1 MNRAER
7 DTVTVVGAGKAA
19 GVPDVLRTSY
29 RVTARG
35 ADVGLALDAASEA
48 MRRVLDVVRAHGVAD
63 RDIATGQIHVDER
76 RGDKGQRLG
85 FEAFQSLLVTARDIS
100 RSGELMR
107 NVAEAAPE
115 ELSIG
120 YISTAIDEPGPLL
133 VAAREAAF
141 ADAREKAEQ
150 FAALSGRGLGS
161 VLHIA
166 DDSDHPVFPRAAG
179 KGAMVMAAM
188 SSVPIEAGE
197 DELEARGRVTWRLTD

>member
-7 DTVTVVGAGKAA
+7 DTVTIVGAGKAA

-35 ADVGLALDAASEA
+35 ADVGSALDGASEA
-48 MRRVLDVVRAHGVAD
+48 MRRALDVIRAHGVAD

-76 RGDKGQRLG
+76 RGERGQRLG
-85 FEAFQSLLVTARDIS
+85 FECYQSLVVTTRDVS

-120 YISTAIDEPGPLL
+120 YVSMAIDEPEPLL
-133 VAAREAAF
+133 EAAREAAF
-141 ADAREKAEQ
+141 ADAQEKAEQ
-150 FAALSGRGLGS
+150 LARLAGRRLGA
-161 VLHIA
+161 VLRIA
-166 DDSDHPVFPRAAG
+166 DDIGYAVYPRAAG
-179 KGAMVMAAM
+179 KSVAMATP
-188 SSVPIEAGE
+188 SVPIEAGE
-197 DELEARGRVTWRLTD
+197 DELEARVRVTWQLTD

>member
-1 MNRAER
+1 MIRAER
-7 DTVTVVGAGKAA
+7 DTITMVGAGKAA
-19 GVPDVLRTSY
+19 GVPDVLRTTY
-29 RVTARG
+29 RITARG
-35 ADVGLALDAASEA
+35 PDVGAALDAASEV

-63 RDIATGQIHVDER
+63 RDMATGQIRVDER

-85 FEAFQSLLVTARDIS
+85 FEAYQTLVVTARDVS

-107 NVAEAAPE
+107 NVAETAPE

-120 YISTAIDEPGPLL
+120 YVSMAIDEPEPLL

-141 ADAREKAEQ
+141 ADAKDKAEQ
-150 FAALSGRGLGS
+150 LATLAGRRLGT

-166 DDSDHPVFPRAAG
+166 DDREYDVYPRAAR
-179 KGAMVMAAM
+179 KGAMVAAM

-197 DELEARGRVTWRLTD
+197 DELQARIRVTWQLTD

>member
-7 DTVTVVGAGKAA
+7 DTVTIVGAGKAA

-35 ADVGLALDAASEA
+35 ADVGSALDGASEA
-48 MRRVLDVVRAHGVAD
+48 MRRALDVIRAHGVAD

-76 RGDKGQRLG
+76 RGERGQRLG
-85 FEAFQSLLVTARDIS
+85 FECYQSLVVTTRDVS

-120 YISTAIDEPGPLL
+120 YVSMAIDEPEPLL
-133 VAAREAAF
+133 EAAREAAF

-150 FAALSGRGLGS
+150 LARLAGRRLGA
-161 VLHIA
+161 VLRIA
-166 DDSDHPVFPRAAG
+166 DDSGYAVYPRAAG
-179 KGAMVMAAM
+179 KSVAMAT

-197 DELEARGRVTWRLTD
+197 DELEARVRVTWQLTD

>member
-7 DTVTVVGAGKAA
+7 DTIIIVGAGKAA

-29 RVTARG
+29 RISARG

-76 RGDKGQRLG
+76 HGDKGQRLG
-85 FEAFQSLLVTARDIS
+85 FQGYQTLLVTTRDIS

-115 ELSIG
+115 ELSIE
-120 YISTAIDEPGPLL
+120 YVSMAIDEPEPLL

-141 ADAREKAEQ
+141 ADAKDKAEQ
-150 FAALSGRGLGS
+150 FARLAGRRPGT
-161 VLHIA
+161 VLRIA
-166 DDSDHPVFPRAAG
+166 DDRGYVVYPRATR
-179 KGAMVMAAM
+179 KGLTMAAM
-188 SSVPIEAGE
+188 SAVPIEAGE
-197 DELEARGRVTWRLTD
+197 DELEARIRVTWQLTD

>member
-7 DTVTVVGAGKAA
+7 DTVTIVGAGKAA

-35 ADVGLALDAASEA
+35 ADVGSALDGASEA
-48 MRRVLDVVRAHGVAD
+48 MRRALDVIRAHGVAD

-76 RGDKGQRLG
+76 RGERGQRLG
-85 FEAFQSLLVTARDIS
+85 FECYQSLVVTTRDVS

-107 NVAEAAPE
+107 NLAEAAPE

-120 YISTAIDEPGPLL
+120 YVSMAIDEPEPLL
-133 VAAREAAF
+133 EAAREAAF

-150 FAALSGRGLGS
+150 LARLAGRRLGA
-161 VLHIA
+161 VLRIA
-166 DDSDHPVFPRAAG
+166 DDSGYAVYPRAAG
-179 KGAMVMAAM
+179 KSVAMAT

-197 DELEARGRVTWRLTD
+197 DELEARVRVTWQLTD

>member
-7 DTVTVVGAGKAA
+7 DTVTIVGAGKAA

-29 RVTARG
+29 RITARG
-35 ADVGLALDAASEA
+35 ADVGVALDAASA
-48 MRRVLDVVRAHGVAD
+48 VMRRVLDVVRAHGVAD

-76 RGDKGQRLG
+76 RGERGQRLG
-85 FEAFQSLLVTARDIS
+85 FECYQSLLVSARDIS

-120 YISTAIDEPGPLL
+120 YVSMAIDEPEPLL

-141 ADAREKAEQ
+141 ADAQEKAEQ
-150 FAALSGRGLGS
+150 FARLAGRRLGT
-161 VLHIA
+161 VLRIA
-166 DDSDHPVFPRAAG
+166 DDSGYDVYPRTAG
-179 KGAMVMAAM
+179 KGVAMAM
-188 SSVPIEAGE
+188 SSSVPVEAGE
-197 DELEARGRVTWRLTD
+197 DELEARIRVTWQLTD

>member
-7 DTVTVVGAGKAA
+7 DTVTIVGAGKAA

-35 ADVGLALDAASEA
+35 ADVGSALDGASEA
-48 MRRVLDVVRAHGVAD
+48 MRRALDVIRAHGVAD

-76 RGDKGQRLG
+76 RGERGQRLG
-85 FEAFQSLLVTARDIS
+85 FECYQSLVVTTRDVS

-120 YISTAIDEPGPLL
+120 YVSMAIDEPEPLL
-133 VAAREAAF
+133 EAAREAAF
-141 ADAREKAEQ
+141 ADAKEKAEQ
-150 FAALSGRGLGS
+150 LVRLAGRRLGA
-161 VLHIA
+161 VLRIA
-166 DDSDHPVFPRAAG
+166 DDSGYAVYPRAAG
-179 KGAMVMAAM
+179 KSVAMAT

-197 DELEARGRVTWRLTD
+197 DELEARVRVTWQLTD

>member
-7 DTVTVVGAGKAA
+7 DTVTIVGAGKAA

-35 ADVGLALDAASEA
+35 ADVGSALDGASEA
-48 MRRVLDVVRAHGVAD
+48 MRRALDVIRAHGVAD

-76 RGDKGQRLG
+76 RGERGQRLG
-85 FEAFQSLLVTARDIS
+85 FECYQSLVVTTRDVS

-120 YISTAIDEPGPLL
+120 YVSMAIDEPEPLL
-133 VAAREAAF
+133 EAAREAAF
-141 ADAREKAEQ
+141 ADAQEKAEQ
-150 FAALSGRGLGS
+150 LARLAGRRLGA
-161 VLHIA
+161 VLRIA
-166 DDSDHPVFPRAAG
+166 DDIGYAVYPRAAG
-179 KGAMVMAAM
+179 KSVAMAT

-197 DELEARGRVTWRLTD
+197 DELEARVRVTWQLTD